1 MSNVK
6 DMRIFAAEQI
16 EVPDD
21 FPGILKNFLKEV
33 VRRQPGEEDHV
44 SFSRQYFEDL
54 LRERGYFNAPTRDK
68 VEFTTKEFYLSHQLK
83 FKEQYKMG
91 ETIGY
96 GGLSTSRKC
105 YHRLTGEVR
114 AVKVTKKEDLEY
126 GERQKLLEQIEILK
140 ELDHPSI
147 CRVIDIFE
155 DRKKFYFVTEYLSG
169 GGLFNSLITN
179 VGFTENA
186 SAIIMKQLLSAVA
199 YLHSK
204 QIAHR
209 NIHPENVLF
218 QSNDALNIKLLDFG
232 SSRKMGENEAMH
244 GVYGTAYYVAPE
256 CLEQDYDEKCD
267 IWSVGIILYMLL
279 SGKPPFNG
287 TSDVQILEEVKKG
300 DFSIEGGAW
309 DQISPQAKDI
319 ISKMLTKDP
328 KKRWGAQDA
337 LGHPWFQSAL
347 QENDPK
353 NKEKLHS
360 ALDNFRKFNSGNK
373 IKQAALGF
381 MI

>member
-21 FPGILKNFLKEV
+21 FPGILKNFVKEV
-33 VRRQPGEEDHV
+33 VRRQPEQQDQV
-44 SFSRQYFEDL
+44 SFCRQYFEDL
-54 LRERGYFNAPTRDK
+54 LRDRGYFNAPTRDK
-68 VEFTTKEFYLSHQLK
+68 VEFTTKEFYLSHQLQ

-114 AVKVTKKEDLEY
+114 AVKITKKEDLEY
-126 GERQKLLEQIEILK
+126 GERKKLLEQIEILK

-155 DRKKFYFVTEYLSG
+155 DKKKFYFVTEYLSG

-179 VGFTENA
+179 VGFTEHA
-186 SAIIMKQLLSAVA
+186 SATILKQVLSAVA

-204 QIAHR
+204 NIAHR

-218 QSNDALNIKLLDFG
+218 QSNDALNVKLLDFG
-232 SSRKMGENEAMH
+232 SSRKMGENEPLH

-256 CLEQDYDEKCD
+256 CLLGEYDLKVD
-267 IWSVGIILYMLL
+267 VWSVGIIMYMLL

-287 TSDVQILEEVKKG
+287 ATDTQILEEVKKG
-300 DFSIEGGAW
+300 D
-309 DQISPQAKDI
+309 
-319 ISKMLTKDP
+319 L
-328 KKRWGAQDA
+328 
-337 LGHPWFQSAL
+337 
-347 QENDPK
+347 
-353 NKEKLHS
+353 
-360 ALDNFRKFNSGNK
+360 
-373 IKQAALGF
+373 
-381 MI
+381 

>member
-16 EVPDD
+16 EVPDL
-21 FPGILKNFLKEV
+21 FPGILKNFIKEV
-33 VRRQPGEEDHV
+33 IRRQPQEQDQV

-54 LRERGYFNAPTRDK
+54 LKERGYFDAPVREK

-83 FKEQYKMG
+83 FKETYKMG

-155 DRKKFYFVTEYLSG
+155 DKKKFYFVQEYLSG
-169 GGLFNSLITN
+169 GGLFNSMITN

-186 SAIIMKQLLSAVA
+186 SAQILKQVLSAVA

-204 QIAHR
+204 KIAHR
-209 NIHPENVLF
+209 DIHPENILF
-218 QSNDALNIKLLDFG
+218 ESNDALNVKLLDFG
-232 SSRKMGENEAMH
+232 NSRRMGENEAMH

-256 CLEQDYDEKCD
+256 VLVGNYTEKCD
-267 IWSVGIILYMLL
+267 LWSVGIILYMLL

-287 TSDVQILEEVKKG
+287 TSDVQILEEVRKG
-300 DFSIEGGAW
+300 QYEITGGAW
-309 DQISPQAKDI
+309 DQISDSAKDLVT
-319 ISKMLTKDP
+319 KMLTSDP
-328 KKRWGAQDA
+328 
-337 LGHPWFQSAL
+337 
-347 QENDPK
+347 
-353 NKEKLHS
+353 
-360 ALDNFRKFNSGNK
+360 
-373 IKQAALGF
+373 
-381 MI
+381 